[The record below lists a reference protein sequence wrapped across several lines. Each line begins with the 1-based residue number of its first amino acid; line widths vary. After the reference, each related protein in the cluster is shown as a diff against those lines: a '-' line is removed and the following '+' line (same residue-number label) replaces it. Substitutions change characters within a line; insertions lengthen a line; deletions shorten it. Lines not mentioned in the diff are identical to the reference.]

1 MDRSRSRLIL
11 FLPLLILGLTVLAGC
26 RKSGADEKS
35 GDESERP
42 ALTVTASIRPY
53 ALLAKEIGG
62 ERISVDILM
71 KENVSPHLYSP
82 KMSDLRQL
90 EKSDLFILNGMHLEG
105 TLETILPSLK
115 NTLSVAD
122 ILRLSSAAPAE
133 AETDE
138 CRHGRPNPHFWF
150 SPEIMKRT
158 AASLAEMLAL
168 LDNEGAGFYRRNAV
182 RFAETTDRAVADAQT
197 ARSAYPETFSY
208 LTMHDSYAYLN
219 EVLGIK
225 AVPVEIAPG
234 HEPSA
239 KAAAALL
246 ETVAADGIRFLVLDP
261 QTEGRSARRIADSA
275 GLKTTVIDPLG
286 SGYDSFFDYY
296 RKTWERLAEAYDSH

>member
-1 MDRSRSRLIL
+1 MDRPRSGLIR
-11 FLPLLILGLTVLAGC
+11 FLPLLILALSVLAGC
-26 RKSGADEKS
+26 RKSGADEPA
-35 GDESERP
+35 DVESERP

-62 ERISVDILM
+62 ERIAVDILM
-71 KENVSPHLYSP
+71 KETVSPHLYSP
-82 KMSDLRQL
+82 TMSDLRQL

-105 TLETILPSLK
+105 SLETILPSLK
-115 NTLSVAD
+115 NTLAVAD
-122 ILRLSSAAPAE
+122 ILRLPSSSSTDAS
-133 AETDE
+133 TDE
-138 CRHGRPNPHFWF
+138 CRHGRLNPHFWF
-150 SPEIMKRT
+150 SPAIMKRA

-168 LDNEGAGFYRRNAV
+168 LDNDGAGFYRQNAV
-182 RFAETTDRAVADAQT
+182 RFAEETDRVVAETQAS
-197 ARSAYPETFSY
+197 RSAYPETFSY

-225 AVPVEIAPG
+225 AVPVESAPG
-234 HEPSA
+234 REPSA
-239 KAAAALL
+239 KAAAALF
-246 ETVAADGIRFLVLDP
+246 ETVTDDGIRFLVLDP

>member
-1 MDRSRSRLIL
+1 MDRPRSGLIR
-11 FLPLLILGLTVLAGC
+11 FLPLLIVSLCILTGC
-26 RKSGADEKS
+26 RKTDTVKNSVSESGMPVLS
-35 GDESERP
+35 
-42 ALTVTASIRPY
+42 VTASIRPY

-62 ERISVDILM
+62 ERIAVDILM
-71 KENVSPHLYSP
+71 KENASPHLYSP
-82 KMSDLRQL
+82 KMSDLRLL
-90 EKSDLFILNGMHLEG
+90 ENADLFILNGMRLEG
-105 TLETILPSLK
+105 SLETILPSLK
-115 NTLSVAD
+115 NTLAVAD
-122 ILRLSSAAPAE
+122 ILRLPSSTPTD

-138 CRHGRPNPHFWF
+138 CRHGRLNPHFWF

-168 LDNEGAGFYRRNAV
+168 LDDEGAGFYRQNAV
-182 RFAETTDRAVADAQT
+182 RFARETDRVIAETET
-197 ARSAYPETFSY
+197 ARSAYPATFSY

-225 AVPVEIAPG
+225 AVPVETAPG
-234 HEPSA
+234 REPSA
-239 KAAAALL
+239 KAAAVLL

-296 RKTWERLAEAYDSH
+296 RKTWERLAAAYDSN